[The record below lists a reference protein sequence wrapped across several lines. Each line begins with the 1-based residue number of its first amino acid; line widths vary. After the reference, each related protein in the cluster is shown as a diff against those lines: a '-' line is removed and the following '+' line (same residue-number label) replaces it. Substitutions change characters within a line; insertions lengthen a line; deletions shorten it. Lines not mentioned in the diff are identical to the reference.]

1 MHRALSKIREKALCS
16 DFGPGLES
24 EVSHHRTGR
33 KRGGHPP
40 FVPASQPH
48 EDSPAFLEREVVYIL
63 PWDSTQGR
71 AKGLGG

>member
-1 MHRALSKIREKALCS
+1 MHRDLSKTREKALCS

-33 KRGGHPP
+33 KRGGHTP
-40 FVPASQPH
+40 FVPAS
-48 EDSPAFLEREVVYIL
+48 LERKVAYIL

-71 AKGLGG
+71 AKGPCG